1 MRYIYAGIIAFLIS
15 GCAIT
20 QVKYAS
26 ETSQS
31 PDAKENL
38 HYKECRY
45 LAGPF
50 MIGDELTVDK
60 AMKNALAYAND
71 EGLYGTKITNATIKE
86 GGWSAILVS
95 QLCLYIDGTVE

>member
-1 MRYIYAGIIAFLIS
+1 MRYIYISIIAFLMS

-20 QVKYAS
+20 EVKYES

-31 PDAKENL
+31 LNPKENL

-50 MIGDELTVDK
+50 LIGDELTIES
-60 AMKNALAYAND
+60 ALKNALKYANNQ
-71 EGLYGTKITNATIKE
+71 GLSGTKITNTTIKE

-95 QLCLYIDGTVE
+95 ELCLYIDGTVE